1 MWFLNFSFLI
11 SHFSVRPL
19 QAETKQ
25 LSNEGTRGGGGGGGW
40 GPPLFGLNGYVPLDR
55 VWFSGS

>member
-25 LSNEGTRGGGGGGGW
+25 LSNEGTRGGGGGGVGALPYL
-40 GPPLFGLNGYVPLDR
+40 G
-55 VWFSGS
+55 